1 MFSKIP
7 NEITRLKSK
16 KAIETLFAEGNH
28 IRKKPLQLVFSVDGS
43 NKLALGFGVSKRL
56 FPRAVDRNRIKR
68 LMREQF
74 KLVRSKEG
82 YAPFSGSGFFI
93 FEGRELPTLDALE
106 KPMETLISQWRSA
119 AEAT

>member
-28 IRKKPLQLVFSVDGS
+28 IRKKPLKLVFSVDGS

-74 KLVRSKEG
+74 KLVRSKEV
-82 YAPFSGSGFFI
+82 YIPFSGGGFFI
-93 FEGRELPTLDALE
+93 FEGRELPTLESLE
-106 KPMETLISQWRSA
+106 KPMEALISQWRSA
-119 AEAT
+119 GEAT